1 MQNQQT
7 VDLLNDLY
15 QHFDDCVDAYDVWK
29 VETIG
34 DAYLVASGVPDQG
47 GVPVVSSPYKTA
59 YYTGYP

>member
-1 MQNQQT
+1 M
-7 VDLLNDLY
+7 DLLNDLY

-47 GVPVVSSPYKTA
+47 GGAERVANACGVYSSR
-59 YYTGYP
+59 TG